1 MVEIYDSDRD
11 QVEALRKWWKENGK
25 SIVLGVGLGLAGVL
39 GWRAWQDYQHGQAVT
54 ASVRYQHLLDLAA
67 SGDPRQAAVLG
78 EQLVASHPRTLYA
91 ALTGLL
97 LARLAA
103 DQGDL
108 DAAGRHLDTVLAGAA
123 LNEIGPVVRLQKAR
137 VLLAQ
142 GKLDEALA
150 AASADTPPAFRP
162 AFAELRGDV
171 LATRGEAA
179 AARQAYL
186 EALQGLGETSP
197 NRAIVRM
204 KLDDLGQTEA
214 SGEGRS

>member
-1 MVEIYDSDRD
+1 VVDIYDSDRD

-25 SIVLGVGLGLAGVL
+25 SIVLGVGLGLAAVL
-39 GWRAWQDYQHGQAVT
+39 GWRAWQDHQHGQAVA

-78 EQLVASHPRTLYA
+78 EQLVASHPGTLYA

-97 LARLAA
+97 LARIAA

-108 DAAGRHLDTVLAGAA
+108 DAATRHLDAVLAGTA
-123 LNEIGPVVRLQKAR
+123 LEELAPVARLQKAR

-142 GKLDEALA
+142 NKLDEALA
-150 AASADTPPAFRP
+150 ATTADAPAAFRP

-171 LATRGEAA
+171 LAARGDAP

-186 EALQGLGETSP
+186 EALQGLDETAPS
-197 NRAIVRM
+197 RALVRM
-204 KLDDLGQTEA
+204 KLDDLGQPDA
-214 SGEGRS
+214 AGEGRS